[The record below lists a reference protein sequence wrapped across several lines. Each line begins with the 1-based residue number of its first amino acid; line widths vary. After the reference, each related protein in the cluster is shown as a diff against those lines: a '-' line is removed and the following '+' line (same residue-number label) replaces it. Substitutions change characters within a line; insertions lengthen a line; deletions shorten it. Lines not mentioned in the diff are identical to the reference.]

1 MFTPAFS
8 FPAPAFCQVEQWST
22 EAERITVTVR
32 SQQATALCPC
42 CGRASRRRQSHYR
55 RQLADLP
62 WCGVA
67 VRVTLQVR
75 RFYCDNPDCERAVF
89 TERLSELA
97 QPYARRTARLQQA
110 IWWLGYLLGGEAGAR
125 LARQLAIPLSP
136 DTLLRCLRQTPV
148 PALPVPRALGI
159 DDWAYRRGHHYGTI
173 LVDLESQRPLELL
186 PDRTADTLMKW
197 LQVHPGVTVISRDR
211 AGAYA
216 DGARRGAPQALQ
228 IADRWHLLKNLREAV
243 ERLISRHYPLVKQLA
258 EEQIADLST
267 RSATSPSAQPSP
279 QPLLLPPP
287 ATLPPRLLLPP
298 PAPSPVPSRQP
309 PSRSSRATAQPQRL
323 ARYQQVHAL
332 HHQGQPLLQIA
343 HQLRMAR
350 KTVRRYLQAST
361 FPGRA
366 PRPPGCR
373 QIDRFL
379 PYLKQR
385 WQAGCQIATT
395 LWRELIAKGFTGS
408 FNTVARAVRPWR
420 LMAPHG
426 TPTVSPSPQPPSPR
440 QVSWWLLAWSLPK
453 KNPAVMVTTSTPVA
467 SHRLDRHAF
476 IQALC
481 ERCPALQQ
489 AQRLGNA
496 FIAMVREH
504 RAQDLDAWVTAVL
517 ASSLVELVGFV
528 SGILADKAAVMA
540 ALSLPWSNG
549 QTEGQINRLKLIK
562 RQMYGRAKLDLLRTR
577 VLHPP

>member
-8 FPAPAFCQVEQWST
+8 FPAPAFCQVEQWLR

-32 SQQATALCPC
+32 SQQATSLCPG
-42 CGRASRRRQSHYR
+42 CGRASRRLQSHYR

-75 RFYCDNPDCERAVF
+75 RFYCDNPDCERIIF
-89 TERLSELA
+89 TERLSEFA
-97 QPYARRTARLQQA
+97 QPYARRTGRLQQVV
-110 IWWLGYLLGGEAGAR
+110 WWLGYLLGGEAGAR

-148 PALPVPRALGI
+148 PALPVPRALGM

-173 LVDLESQRPLELL
+173 LVDLERRRPLELL

-197 LQVHPGVTVISRDR
+197 LQVHPGVTIISRDR

-216 DGARRGAPQALQ
+216 DGARRGAPLALQ
-228 IADRWHLLKNLREAV
+228 VADRWHLLKNLREAV
-243 ERLISRHYPLVKQLA
+243 ERLISRHYALVKQLV
-258 EEQIADLST
+258 EEQTAELSNP
-267 RSATSPSAQPSP
+267 SGVSPAAQSWP
-279 QPLLLPPP
+279 QRLLLPPP
-287 ATLPPRLLLPP
+287 VSPPPRLLLPP
-298 PAPSPVPSRQP
+298 PAPSPASPQQP
-309 PSRSSRATAQPQRL
+309 LPRPSRATAQPQRV

-332 HHQGQPLLQIA
+332 HQQGQPLLQIA
-343 HQLRMAR
+343 HRLRMAR
-350 KTVRRYLQAST
+350 KTVRRYLQANT
-361 FPGRA
+361 FPVRA
-366 PRPPGCR
+366 PRPPGHR

-379 PYLKQR
+379 PYLRQR
-385 WQAGCQIATT
+385 WQTGCQVATT

-420 LMAPHG
+420 LTALHDHPAA
-426 TPTVSPSPQPPSPR
+426 SPSPEPPSPR
-440 QVSWWLLAWSLPK
+440 QLSWWLLAWNKPK
-453 KNPAVMVTTSTPVA
+453 KNTAVVATTPAPSVG
-467 SHRLDRHAF
+467 HRLDRHAF

-481 ERCPALQQ
+481 ERCPAIQQ

-496 FIAMVREH
+496 FITLVREH
-504 RAQDLDAWVTAVL
+504 RAQDLDPWITAVL
-517 ASSLVELVGFV
+517 GSGLVELVGFV

-540 ALSLPWSNG
+540 AIRLPWSNG

-562 RQMYGRAKLDLLRTR
+562 RQMYGRAKLDLLRVR